1 MRRKKKSREWC
12 LSVAS
17 PNRRPK
23 DESFGAISS
32 FWRAQVREKRNRD
45 REGRKASE
53 LSVSE

>member
-1 MRRKKKSREWC
+1 MPRKKKSREWC
-12 LSVAS
+12 LSVGS